1 MSDSAADSGSSFVTV
16 SFSPDPGFT
25 LVFDGMI
32 VTEELGRPFLIDVDL
47 SSGKGQGGL
56 EKMLGSTATITM
68 IDGAGAKTYFNG
80 FVGRM
85 LFVGMS
91 GGVYRYKAELRPWIW
106 LLGHTQDCK
115 IFQNKSAWDIIQQ
128 VFSDN
133 GFSAISD
140 KRQNQAGSTVLDY
153 CVQYRETSLDFVTRL
168 MEQFGLYY
176 YFTHT
181 SSEHTLVIADDPN
194 SHTSIGAAIPY
205 MFGQTEQRAVQEH
218 VWEWTSDLCF
228 RPGTYSYTDYNFTT
242 PSADLT
248 AKSVQAGAHPHG
260 SYEVYDYPGV
270 YAVAADG
277 QKLADVRMQDFKS
290 RVQVFEGRTNARAV
304 RSGVKVTLS
313 GTVDTALAQ
322 EYTAVQAITTISMAE
337 GGSDSRGQLVDSY
350 RVNFTAI
357 TGSTPFRLEL
367 RTPKPMIRGPQTALV
382 VGNSGEE
389 ITTDQYGRI
398 KVQFYWDRVGTK
410 NQDSSCWIRVAQTW
424 AGAGWG
430 AMFIPR
436 IGMEVVV
443 GFLEGNPDRPLVTG
457 VVYNAT
463 QTVPY
468 PLPDNATRSTVKTN
482 SSKGGGGF
490 NEWRLEDKKG
500 SEEIF
505 MQAQKDYNWNVLNN
519 ETGIVT
525 QDQSITVQKGNR
537 SITVSQGNET
547 TTISQGNRSATVTQG
562 NDSTTVSQGNRSVTV
577 SLGSDSTTVSAGN
590 HSLAVS
596 AGGSKTTTGQAFE
609 VTADTQIKLTA
620 TAGITLTCGPC
631 SISISPSGISI
642 SGPQIQASADA
653 SMSLSGGGS
662 MSLTAGMIS
671 IN

>member
-16 SFSPDPGFT
+16 SFSPDPGFS

-322 EYTAVQAITTISMAE
+322 EYTVVRAITTISMAE

>member
-16 SFSPDPGFT
+16 SFSPDPGFP
-25 LVFDGMI
+25 LVFDGMV
-32 VTEELGRPFLIDVDL
+32 VTEELGRPFLVDLDL
-47 SSGKGQGGL
+47 SSGKAQGGL
-56 EKMLGSTATITM
+56 ESMLGSTATITM
-68 IDGAGAKTYFNG
+68 IDGSGNKTYFNG
-80 FVGRM
+80 YVGRM

-91 GGVYRYKAELRPWIW
+91 GGVYRYHAELRPWIW

-140 KRQNQAGSTVLDY
+140 KRQNQAGSTVLEY

-218 VWEWTSDLCF
+218 VWEWTSDLRF

-248 AKSVQAGAHPHG
+248 AKSVQAGSHPHG

-313 GTVDTALAQ
+313 GTVDAALAQ
-322 EYTAVQAITTISMAE
+322 EYMVVRAITTISMAE

-468 PLPDNATRSTVKTN
+468 ALPDNATRSTVKTN

-490 NEWRLEDKKG
+490 NEWRYEDKKG

-537 SITVSQGNET
+537 SITVSKGNET
-547 TTISQGNRSATVTQG
+547 TTISEGDRSATVTKG

-577 SLGSDSTTVSAGN
+577 SAGNDSTTVSKGN

-596 AGGSKTTTGQAFE
+596 AGGSKITTGQAFE
-609 VTADTQIKLTA
+609 VTADTSVKLTA
-620 TAGITLTCGPC
+620 TASIELTVGSN
-631 SISISPSGISI
+631 SIKIDPSGVTINGTMI
-642 SGPQIQASADA
+642 KGTASAEMTLD
-653 SMSLSGGGS
+653 GGG
-662 MSLTAGMIS
+662 MMGLTGGIIK